1 MVDDVHRQRKWKGLY
16 RGGKIRGEN
25 RLLRHAGIM
34 LLSLTVLSV
43 VNIGVT
49 QAEDQPV
56 PTMAVGYQTGKI
68 TAVYQT
74 TFQIDG
80 RTYSLTPDAVLLDE
94 SGNQLDPSYIGVQI
108 EAKFHVK
115 KDQNDQND
123 KIDKMILNLPR

>member
-1 MVDDVHRQRKWKGLY
+1 M
-16 RGGKIRGEN
+16 GGHSRFFV
-25 RLLRHAGIM
+25 RAGIM
-34 LLSLTVLSV
+34 ALAMAVFSV
-43 VNIGVT
+43 
-49 QAEDQPV
+49 
-56 PTMAVGYQTGKI
+56 MAVGVAPADDQPLSTMTVGYQSGKI

-94 SGNQLDPSYIGVQI
+94 SGNQLDAGYIGVQI

-115 KDQNDQND
+115 KDQND